1 MMKKSLFSA
10 ALAALALA
18 GCASLNPEAGSF
30 FDKGAEASPAA
41 QKKICADMAGGL
53 AKIYSPAFTR
63 LAMTFSP
70 AEGDSFSASC
80 IAMLR
85 TAGFEVKEMAG
96 KAEPAQTS
104 AEIVESGSAQ
114 RKDVSLA
121 FVLDRAGGYVRAT
134 LRPDGRSMSR
144 IYSADGVPASAWAVQ
159 GR

>member
-1 MMKKSLFSA
+1 MMKKYLFSA
-10 ALAALALA
+10 ALASCALA
-18 GCASLNPEAGSF
+18 GCASINPESGSF
-30 FDKGAEASPAA
+30 FAKGTEATPAA

-85 TAGFEVKEMAG
+85 TAGFEVKEMAS
-96 KAEPAQTS
+96 KTESAQTG
-104 AEIVESGSAQ
+104 AAIIESGNAQ
-114 RKDVSLA
+114 RKDVSLT
-121 FVLDRAGGYVRAT
+121 FVLDSADGYVRAT

-144 IYSADGVPASAWAVQ
+144 IYSADGNPASAWAVQ